1 MLQQVTDFKINETNM
16 YVYVHIYLFYIYM
29 YT

>member
-16 YVYVHIYLFYIYM
+16 YVYVYIYLFYLYM